1 MKNLRNGQKELRI
14 GMILTG
20 IVLGLAILSIFY
32 TPYSYNQ
39 MDKTARFLA
48 PSLKHLFGTDSY
60 GRDIFSRTIY
70 GGRYTL
76 LVAISTVASCTVI
89 ASVLGL
95 VSGYVGGALDEL
107 IMRIIDAISSFPDLL
122 IALIVVTVLNLGQLT
137 IVVALCI
144 TFVPSFTRIVRTATL
159 QYKNAEFVKNLR
171 VFGVSDI
178 RILLVHIF
186 PNTFPLLLST
196 IVIGLSNAILAEAAM
211 SYLGLGIQP
220 PIPSWGRMLQEAQTV
235 VYTAPWAAI
244 CPGSM
249 IVVTIVGLNCIGE
262 GLRKLYL

>member
-1 MKNLRNGQKELRI
+1 MRNGKKELQI
-14 GMILTG
+14 GLVLTG
-20 IVLGLAILSIFY
+20 IILGLAILSIFY
-32 TPYSYNQ
+32 LPYDYNA
-39 MDKTARFLA
+39 MDKTARSLA
-48 PSLKHLFGTDSY
+48 PSFRHLFGTDSY
-60 GRDIFSRTIY
+60 GRDIFSRAIF
-70 GGRYTL
+70 GSRYTL
-76 LVAISTVASCTVI
+76 LVALSTVGSCTVI

-95 VSGYVGGALDEL
+95 VSGYVGGMPDE
-107 IMRIIDAISSFPDLL
+107 IIIDAISSFPDIL
-122 IALIVVTVLNLGQLT
+122 IALMVVTVLNLGQFT

-171 VFGVSDI
+171 VFGVSDL

-220 PIPSWGRMLQEAQTV
+220 PIPSWGRMLQEAQTI
-235 VYTAPWAAI
+235 VYTAPWAAV
-244 CPGSM
+244 CPGIM